1 MAVGGTFN
9 RVSRIVDKANCRRLD
24 GFRDFELFRL
34 KRHGREA
41 VRRTLANWGVFS
53 LLVGLF
59 APGCASTNERIH
71 LTETGAADFQ
81 QLNIVYDVNSVGGL
95 VAVSPSATV
104 QQASHSETAPSSP
117 PPSKR
122 VRLEVQY
129 PYPGLHEEFVHVTLR
144 TLSPGSKATNADP
157 RTTPLAGFSNANSRG
172 GGLFSMTVGPPP
184 APVANPD
191 GECLVLDMPKSELTG
206 IFLELARDGYF
217 KNPAAKDGT
226 SHLEVTYNE
235 GQVEK
240 VWNREP
246 GLERLVDLLK
256 QHGTPLTEQPKPAPR
271 PGYYTAR
278 YGKPQS

>member
-1 MAVGGTFN
+1 M
-9 RVSRIVDKANCRRLD
+9 
-24 GFRDFELFRL
+24 
-34 KRHGREA
+34 
-41 VRRTLANWGVFS
+41 
-53 LLVGLF
+53 VGLF
-59 APGCASTNERIH
+59 APGCASTSEKIH
-71 LTETGAADFQ
+71 LTESGAADFQ

-95 VAVSPSATV
+95 VAAAPSSAV
-104 QQASHSETAPSSP
+104 QQAGHSDTAATNP
-117 PPSKR
+117 PLSSKR

-144 TLSPGSKATNADP
+144 TLAPGSKASADP

-191 GECLVLDMPKSELTG
+191 EECLVLDMPKSELTG

-217 KNPAAKDGT
+217 KNPAVKDGT
-226 SHLEVTYNE
+226 SYLQVTYNE

-246 GLERLVDLLK
+246 GLEQLVDLLK
-256 QHGTPLTEQPKPAPR
+256 RHGSPLTEQPKPPAL